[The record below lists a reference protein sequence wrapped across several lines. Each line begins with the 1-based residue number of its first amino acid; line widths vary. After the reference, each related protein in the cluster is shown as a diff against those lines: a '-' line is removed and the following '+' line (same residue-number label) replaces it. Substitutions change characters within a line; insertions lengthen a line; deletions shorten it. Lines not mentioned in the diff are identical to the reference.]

1 MSATATRQVLRQ
13 LVTRFGIVGESPLM
27 VQTITR
33 LLQVAPTDL
42 TVLLTGETG
51 TGKEVFAHAVH
62 ELSERKRFPFVS
74 VNCGAIP
81 ETLLESELFGA
92 QKGAYTGSVE
102 QRKGFFETANK
113 GTIFLDEIG
122 DMPIGTQVKLLRVLE
137 SGEFTRLGSSEMQ
150 KVDVRIITA
159 TNRDLIYEVRQGRF
173 RQDLYFRLNS
183 VNIHLPPLRQHADD
197 VPLLVEH
204 FATKVVER
212 SSIVFDGIDADA
224 TELLAKYPW
233 PGNVR
238 ELRNI
243 VETMVTLE
251 RGARITLEMA
261 QRYLP
266 DVEARD
272 LEPSTAIVRVA
283 DIPKASAEADI
294 GMMYRTLLQLS
305 ADVMDVKNVLR
316 HLLAMSV
323 QQPGAVSPTAV
334 VPHDSYTP
342 VSIREPHQ
350 PVVREPHQPLVV
362 RESYH
367 AGNLPTLNVADL
379 ERQAIV
385 EALRGSQGNRRE
397 AAVLLGMSER
407 TLYRKIDEYG
417 LA

>member
-1 MSATATRQVLRQ
+1 MTATRQVLRQ

-27 VQTITR
+27 MQAISR

-51 TGKEVFAHAVH
+51 TGKEIFAHAVH

-102 QRKGFFETANK
+102 QRKGFFESANK

-122 DMPIGTQVKLLRVLE
+122 EMPIGTQVKLLRILE
-137 SGEFTRLGSSEMQ
+137 SGEYTRLGSSELQ
-150 KVDVRIITA
+150 KVDVRLVTA
-159 TNRDLIYEVRQGRF
+159 TNRDLLFEVKQGRF
-173 RQDLYFRLNS
+173 RQDLFFRLNS
-183 VNIHLPPLRQHADD
+183 VNIHLTPLRQHPDD
-197 VPLLVEH
+197 IPLLVEH
-204 FATKVVER
+204 FAEKTAER
-212 SSIVFDGIDADA
+212 ATITYEGIDADA
-224 TELLAKYPW
+224 MTVLTHYAW

-238 ELRNI
+238 ELRNV

-251 RGARITLEMA
+251 RGARISVDMV

-266 DVEARD
+266 EVETASI
-272 LEPSTAIVRVA
+272 EPGTAIMRVA
-283 DIPKASAEADI
+283 DVSKAVPDADI
-294 GMMYRTLLQLS
+294 GTMYRALLQLS
-305 ADVMDVKNVLR
+305 ADVTDVKNVLR

-323 QQPGAVSPTAV
+323 PQPSDESPLTASASSV
-334 VPHDSYTP
+334 AIVPRDARSP
-342 VSIREPHQ
+342 VSINSGE
-350 PVVREPHQPLVV
+350 
-362 RESYH
+362 
-367 AGNLPTLNVADL
+367 LPTLNVADL

-385 EALRGSQGNRRE
+385 EALRHSQGNRRE
-397 AAVLLGMSER
+397 AATLLGLSER

>member
-1 MSATATRQVLRQ
+1 MTATRQVLRQ
-13 LVTRFGIVGESPLM
+13 LVTRFGIVGEAPPMMQAIS
-27 VQTITR
+27 R

-74 VNCGAIP
+74 VNCSAIP

-102 QRKGFFETANK
+102 QRKGFFESANK

-122 DMPIGTQVKLLRVLE
+122 EMPIGTQVKLLRVLE
-137 SGEFTRLGSSEMQ
+137 SGEFTRLGSSELQ
-150 KVDVRIITA
+150 KVDVRLVTA
-159 TNRDLIYEVRQGRF
+159 TNRDLQYEVRQGRF
-173 RQDLYFRLNS
+173 RQDLFFRLNS
-183 VNIHLPPLRQHADD
+183 VNIHLPPLRHHADD
-197 VPLLVEH
+197 IPLLVEY
-204 FATKVVER
+204 FAEKTAER
-212 SSIVFDGIDADA
+212 ATITYSGIEADA
-224 TELLAKYPW
+224 LAMLTNYAW

-238 ELRNI
+238 ELRNV

-251 RGARITLEMA
+251 RGTRISVDIV

-266 DVEARD
+266 TAEIEST
-272 LEPSTAIVRVA
+272 EPVTAIMRVA
-283 DIPKASAEADI
+283 DVSKPVADADI
-294 GMMYRTLLQLS
+294 GTMYRALLQLS

-323 QQPGAVSPTAV
+323 PQQHDASTPSI
-334 VPHDSYTP
+334 VPRDAS
-342 VSIREPHQ
+342 SSAGIRETSPSAIRE
-350 PVVREPHQPLVV
+350 VRSMSE
-362 RESYH
+362 
-367 AGNLPTLNVADL
+367 LPTLNVADL

-385 EALRGSQGNRRE
+385 EALRNSQGNRRE
-397 AAVLLGMSER
+397 TATLLGMSER

>member
-1 MSATATRQVLRQ
+1 MEQEEVTATRQVLRQ
-13 LVTRFGIVGESPLM
+13 LVTRFGLVGEAPLM
-27 VQTITR
+27 MQAISR

-62 ELSERKRFPFVS
+62 ELSERKKFPFVS
-74 VNCGAIP
+74 VNCSAIP

-102 QRKGFFETANK
+102 QRKGFFESANK

-122 DMPIGTQVKLLRVLE
+122 EMPIGTQVKLLRILE
-137 SGEFTRLGSSEMQ
+137 SGEFTRLGSSELQ
-150 KVDVRIITA
+150 KVDVRLITA
-159 TNRDLIYEVRQGRF
+159 TNRDLQYEVRQGRF

-183 VNIHLPPLRQHADD
+183 VNIHLPPLRQHPDD
-197 VPLLVEH
+197 IPLLVEY
-204 FATKVVER
+204 FAEKTAER
-212 SSIVFDGIDADA
+212 ASIPYAGIEADA
-224 TELLAKYPW
+224 LLVLTQYAW

-238 ELRNI
+238 ELRNV

-251 RGARITLEMA
+251 RGTRITVDIVH
-261 QRYLP
+261 RYLP
-266 DVEARD
+266 DVEVANT
-272 LEPSTAIVRVA
+272 EPVTAIVRVA
-283 DIPKASAEADI
+283 DTRQPASTDADI
-294 GMMYRTLLQLS
+294 STMYRALLQLS

-323 QQPGAVSPTAV
+323 PQEHDGTPPSI
-334 VPHDSYTP
+334 VPRDAPSAG
-342 VSIREPHQ
+342 IRETSSSA
-350 PVVREPHQPLVV
+350 VREV
-362 RESYH
+362 RSMSE
-367 AGNLPTLNVADL
+367 LPTLNVADL

-385 EALRGSQGNRRE
+385 EALRNSQGNRRE
-397 AAVLLGMSER
+397 AATLLGLSER

>member
-1 MSATATRQVLRQ
+1 MSATRQVLRQ

-27 VQTITR
+27 MQSISR

-74 VNCGAIP
+74 VNCSAIP

-102 QRKGFFETANK
+102 QRKGFFESANK

-122 DMPIGTQVKLLRVLE
+122 EMPIGTQVKLLRILE
-137 SGEFTRLGSSEMQ
+137 SGEFTRLGSSELQ
-150 KVDVRIITA
+150 KVDVRLVTA
-159 TNRDLIYEVRQGRF
+159 TNRDLQYEVRQGRF
-173 RQDLYFRLNS
+173 RQDLFFRLNS
-183 VNIHLPPLRQHADD
+183 VNIHLPPLRQHPDD
-197 VPLLVEH
+197 IPLLIEH
-204 FATKVVER
+204 FAEKTAER
-212 SSIVFDGIDADA
+212 ATITYSGIEPAA
-224 TELLAKYPW
+224 LETLTRYPW

-238 ELRNI
+238 ELRNV

-251 RGARITLEMA
+251 RGSTITDEMVH
-261 QRYLP
+261 RYLP
-266 DVEARD
+266 EAEAEST
-272 LEPSTAIVRVA
+272 EPVTAIMRVA
-283 DIPKASAEADI
+283 DAHQKTSSEADI
-294 GMMYRTLLQLS
+294 STMYRALLQLS
-305 ADVMDVKNVLR
+305 ADVMDIKNVLR

-323 QQPGAVSPTAV
+323 PQTSDVQATSIVPREAHASPGREVRA
-334 VPHDSYTP
+334 TP
-342 VSIREPHQ
+342 E
-350 PVVREPHQPLVV
+350 
-362 RESYH
+362 
-367 AGNLPTLNVADL
+367 LPTLNVADL

-385 EALRGSQGNRRE
+385 EALRNSQGNRRE
-397 AAVLLGMSER
+397 AATLLGMSER